1 MLGLVVFPIIFFM
14 IGFLFKVFRPYY
26 TPVEFVFFNMIAAM
40 VALVVSNGA
49 TLFITIPY
57 FVQMA
62 LLHVGI
68 YLVFAFV
75 GLLTQNMY
83 GWFKD
88 RFPMVGEVSR
98 SITMIALICVMV
110 TACFSIQYVLT
121 LMY

>member
-40 VALVVSNGA
+40 VALVVSNRA

-88 RFPMVGEVSR
+88 RFPMVGGVSR

-110 TACFSIQYVLT
+110 TACFSIQYALT